1 MAGYLL
7 TAASVLMCPHGG
19 TIRAITSNAKVVAGG
34 IPVLRSSDT
43 FLVAGCP
50 FFIGPKPSPCLT
62 VRWIV
67 ADVRGQAVQGA
78 TLSQSSIG
86 LCLNELQAPQ
96 GVAIV
101 VQTQSSVTS
110 M

>member
-1 MAGYLL
+1 MAGGML
-7 TAASVLMCPHGG
+7 TLASVMICPHGG
-19 TIRAITSNAKVVAGG
+19 SIQAITSNTQVSISGV
-34 IPVLRSSDT
+34 PVLRASDT

-62 VRWIV
+62 VKWIL
-67 ADVRGQAVQGA
+67 ADVRSSAAGGA

-86 LCLNELQAPQ
+86 LCLNEFQAPQ
-96 GVAIV
+96 GTAV
-101 VQTQSSVTS
+101 VLQTQSFVTS